1 MFDDFGNMNS
11 NPNNN
16 NDSGFS
22 ERERLEIDSSGNK
35 RGKQLQNK
43 RQEQMEQFQNNSK
56 RGMFGGNRGS
66 GGFKGQG
73 GSWLSVIVAIAII
86 AGLIYL
92 PISYK
97 NGTLPNPLRSLLN
110 NDPQA
115 NADKFMNDV
124 QKFKKDGDI
133 AYENRW
139 SDDYDEATAKSFYDV
154 NPLYNSD
161 YMGNQVDAEYVV
173 MVYTGNEELDKPF
186 IDWIENYEKNTDK
199 KTMYKIYRIPF
210 ELAQDNFYVQEATED
225 ENYNITEKPLFMIY
239 HSPSKDKKVLD
250 SIIDD
255 SSHLDKFL
263 DYMKELVDT
272 DNANR

>member
-22 ERERLEIDSSGNK
+22 ERDRLEIDSSGNK

>member
-22 ERERLEIDSSGNK
+22 ERDRLEIDSSGKK

>member
-22 ERERLEIDSSGNK
+22 ERDRLEIDSSGNK

-66 GGFKGQG
+66 VGFKGRG
-73 GSWLSVIVAIAII
+73 GSWLSVFIAIAII

-124 QKFKKDGDI
+124 QKFKKEGDI

-239 HSPSKDKKVLD
+239 HSPTKDKKVLD

-272 DNANR
+272 DNSNR

>member
-124 QKFKKDGDI
+124 QKFKKDGDT

-139 SDDYDEATAKSFYDV
+139 SDDYDEATTKSFYDV

>member
-1 MFDDFGNMNS
+1 MFDDFNNMNS
-11 NPNNN
+11 NPNN
-16 NDSGFS
+16 DSGYS
-22 ERERLEIDSSGNK
+22 ERDRLEIDSDGKK
-35 RGKQLQNK
+35 RGKKLQDK
-43 RQEQMEQFQNNSK
+43 RQEQMEQFQNNNK
-56 RGMFGGNRGS
+56 RGMFSRTGGS
-66 GGFKGQG
+66 GGFKGRGG
-73 GSWLSVIVAIAII
+73 GSWLSVFIAIAIV

-124 QKFKKDGDI
+124 QKFKKEGDK

-139 SDDYDEATAKSFYDV
+139 SDNYDEATAKSFYDV

-173 MVYTGNEELDKPF
+173 MVYTGDETLDKPF
-186 IDWIENYEKNTDK
+186 IDWIENYEKTTDK

-210 ELAQDNFYVQEATED
+210 ELAQENYYVQEAVED
-225 ENYNITEKPLFMIY
+225 DNYNITVKPLFMIY
-239 HSPSKDKKVLD
+239 HSPTKDKKVLD

-255 SSHLDKFL
+255 SSHLDKFPE
-263 DYMKELVDT
+263 YMKELVLK
-272 DNANR
+272 DNSNR

>member
-22 ERERLEIDSSGNK
+22 ERDRLEIDSSGNK

-73 GSWLSVIVAIAII
+73 GSWLSVIVAVAII

>member
-22 ERERLEIDSSGNK
+22 ERDRLEIDSSGNK

-73 GSWLSVIVAIAII
+73 GSWLSVIVAISII

-154 NPLYNSD
+154 NPLYNSN

>member
-22 ERERLEIDSSGNK
+22 ERDRLEIDSSGNK

-186 IDWIENYEKNTDK
+186 IDWIDNYEKNTDK

>member
-22 ERERLEIDSSGNK
+22 ERDRLEIDSGGNK

-66 GGFKGQG
+66 GSFKGRG

-124 QKFKKDGDI
+124 QKFKKEGDI
-133 AYENRW
+133 AYENKW

-161 YMGNQVDAEYVV
+161 YMGNQVDAEYIV
-173 MVYTGNEELDKPF
+173 MVYTGNEELDRPF

-263 DYMKELVDT
+263 DYMKELVDK
-272 DNANR
+272 DNSNR

>member
-22 ERERLEIDSSGNK
+22 ERDRLEIDSSGNK

-66 GGFKGQG
+66 GGFKGHG
-73 GSWLSVIVAIAII
+73 GSWLSVIVAIVII

-139 SDDYDEATAKSFYDV
+139 SDDYNEATAKSFYDV